1 MSNDKRVH
9 CVVEV
14 EDSLL
19 GPVYA
24 ELSAYAIKCDYGV
37 ARSPIWWELD
47 EGSIEFEGIEIGEIN
62 YSWVELCKS
71 FGLLLAREIV
81 NNIFNMA
88 SSDLDDWVE
97 EGDFN

>member
-1 MSNDKRVH
+1 MSNGKRVR
-9 CVVEV
+9 CVIEV

-24 ELSAYAIKCDYGV
+24 DLSAYAIKCDYGV

-62 YSWVELCKS
+62 YSWLELRNS
-71 FGLLLAREIV
+71 FGLPLAREIV

-97 EGDFN
+97 EDDF